1 MQNGYT
7 CIIDVANWIE
17 HPQSLRHW
25 VQTILLEWPN
35 SKGQL
40 PVKDLSKQ
48 YKRSG
53 TQQTTNSY
61 WTTWNKNCIVHYC
74 TILQYAW
81 RLQEYTHAST
91 NVILNCI
98 SFLPWRSSSV
108 DRVENSTLAAHNSQS
123 FLLEMIWVAFRPQ
136 AQRGILQREIL
147 HQLHWAHLFL
157 LDACH
162 IGHGASLQSPI
173 LCKKATRREIKLL
186 VKKAHRRASR
196 NPQCLLYTKNLNLS
210 NFSPEKSTC
219 DRCVRAIYCLHH
231 KLITQISSNW
241 FPIGAGIPGKSTVTK
256 KHTQWILQNHHEI
269 PWNQYFLGLRP
280 SMKNHRNIRLAS
292 EMVSQ

>member
-1 MQNGYT
+1 MVF
-7 CIIDVANWIE
+7 ID
-17 HPQSLRHW
+17 
-25 VQTILLEWPN
+25 
-35 SKGQL
+35 
-40 PVKDLSKQ
+40 
-48 YKRSG
+48 
-53 TQQTTNSY
+53 
-61 WTTWNKNCIVHYC
+61 IVHIFMIVRYIYRIDLYC
-74 TILQYAW
+74 TLLYYLAVRVAAPGVHACLDKCHFELHLVSALAIL
-81 RLQEYTHAST
+81 
-91 NVILNCI
+91 IC
-98 SFLPWRSSSV
+98 

-123 FLLEMIWVAFRPQ
+123 FLLEMIWVVFRPQ
-136 AQRGILQREIL
+136 AQRGIL

-173 LCKKATRREIKLL
+173 LCKKATRREIKFL

-196 NPQCLLYTKNLNLS
+196 NPQCLLCTKNLNLS